1 MAIEGYDSH
10 LFGKKLAQLVFPAQP
25 IHSVEHLFGRESELR
40 RIEESL
46 YASGRHVFIYG
57 DRGVGKSSLAAT
69 AANQYQSS
77 DSEYI
82 DVSCSPDA
90 TFSDVIVNIAYQ
102 AISASR
108 LSKKTIKEKAGVKF
122 KFLSLEHAQDITL
135 KDLHGEIKS
144 LLDAVE
150 ILREVS
156 LIHSEYPVVV
166 IDEFDRMESDEE
178 RSLFADL
185 LKHLG
190 DKRVAIKFIFTG
202 VASTIDALLGAHQSA
217 IRQLETIELPKLS
230 WDARWGIVTDAANA
244 FNIEIAGDI
253 LVRIAAVSDGYP
265 YYVHLITE
273 KLMWHIFWTKDNVNT
288 VTKEHYHAAIKDS
301 IQSISAEL
309 KRPYEKAI
317 SQRTGDYE
325 EVLWSTADSE
335 WLHRYVKDMY
345 SSYEY
350 IMKQFSDKEAMS
362 STKYGTRIRKL
373 KNECCGEI
381 LVPDPKKKGMYSYRE
396 KMLRGYVRMQ
406 AEAHGI
412 ELIGEQVETK
422 SIQHVTV
429 RASSGYHQPS
439 VPRGVYFDR
448 ERKSE
453 AANEDEI

>member
-1 MAIEGYDSH
+1 MAIKGYDSSS
-10 LFGKKLAQLVFPAQP
+10 FGKKLSKLVYPAQP
-25 IHSVEHLFGRESELR
+25 IHSIEHLFGRATELR
-40 RIEESL
+40 RIEEAL

-90 TFSDVIVNIAYQ
+90 TLADVIANIAYQ

-108 LSKKTIKEKAGVKF
+108 LRNISIKDKSSIKF
-122 KFLSLEHAQDITL
+122 KFLNLEKAEDISLR
-135 KDLHGEIKS
+135 DLHDEIKS

-156 LIHSEYPVVV
+156 LIHSDSPVVV
-166 IDEFDRMESDEE
+166 IDEFDRMESESE
-178 RSLFADL
+178 RALFADL

-190 DKRVAIKFIFTG
+190 DKRIAIKFIFTG

-230 WDARWGIVTDAANA
+230 WDARWEIVTDAAKA
-244 FNIEIAGDI
+244 FEIEVDKDI

-273 KLMWHIFWTKDNVNT
+273 KLMWHLFWQEDDIVSVK
-288 VTKEHYHAAIKDS
+288 KEHYHAAINDA
-301 IQSISAEL
+301 ILSISAEL

-325 EVLWSTADSE
+325 QVLWSTADSE

-350 IMKQFSDKEAMS
+350 IMQKFSNKEAMAQ
-362 STKYGTRIRKL
+362 TKYRTRIRNL
-373 KNECCGEI
+373 KNDSCGAV
-381 LVPDPKKKGMYSYRE
+381 LAADPKNKGMYSYRE

-412 ELIGEQVETK
+412 ELIGEQAQEKTV
-422 SIQHVTV
+422 QHATV
-429 RASSGYHQPS
+429 RASSGYYQPS
-439 VPRGVYFDR
+439 VPQGVYFDR
-448 ERKSE
+448 ERRHSTNTE
-453 AANEDEI
+453 NET